1 MIYRS
6 GVLSKQGVAEARGQG
21 RGGSK
26 VRGVGCGVWGDLQ
39 IRGTLHAGC
48 GQGQARWRESG
59 PKSRFNPAGC
69 VVDAPPLQYV
79 HTPPHLPSHS
89 YRWDAGNVREV
100 LEKKRA
106 AGRMPVNIAEEKV
119 SV

>member
-1 MIYRS
+1 MSGEIYRS
-6 GVLSKQGVAEARGQG
+6 VALSMQDVAKAKH
-21 RGGSK
+21 GGGK
-26 VRGVGCGVWGDLQ
+26 V
-39 IRGTLHAGC
+39 
-48 GQGQARWRESG
+48 G
-59 PKSRFNPAGC
+59 PNPASTLPA
-69 VVDAPPLQYV
+69 VSLTPPLQYV
-79 HTPPHLPSHS
+79 HMPPHLPSHS